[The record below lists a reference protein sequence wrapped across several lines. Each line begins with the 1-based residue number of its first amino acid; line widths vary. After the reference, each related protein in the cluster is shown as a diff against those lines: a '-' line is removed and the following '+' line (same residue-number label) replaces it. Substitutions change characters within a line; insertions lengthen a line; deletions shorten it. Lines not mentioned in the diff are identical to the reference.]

1 MEKNTNH
8 ELNVVVAAIMAD
20 PVPTLLALALSLKR
34 CVSSDARRNF
44 RAYCAGAGDHI
55 EVSSVIGAVRE
66 VAINYTPI
74 IVKDLVLKLLVP
86 TIDEGDDLKEDCHR
100 ATGCKEDIV
109 HHIYCLYLFLF

>member
-8 ELNVVVAAIMAD
+8 ELNVVVVVAAIMAD
-20 PVPTLLALALSLKR
+20 RAPTLLTLALSLKR

-44 RAYCAGAGDHI
+44 RAYCAGAGDNI

-66 VAINYTPI
+66 VTTPPI
-74 IVKDLVLKLLVP
+74 IVKDLVLKPFVP

-109 HHIYCLYLFLF
+109 HHIYCLYSSLF